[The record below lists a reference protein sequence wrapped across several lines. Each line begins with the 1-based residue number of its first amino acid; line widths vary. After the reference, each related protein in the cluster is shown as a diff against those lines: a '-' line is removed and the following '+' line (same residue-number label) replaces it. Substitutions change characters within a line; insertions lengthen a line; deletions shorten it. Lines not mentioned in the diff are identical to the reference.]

1 MSTPISTSSSSRVE
15 FISLKESN
23 KIAQKNFYNS
33 MIERAST
40 GGDLVQQQ
48 FASKIIRATRYI
60 PRTIRGG
67 VAVGSVSYALYKG
80 DLSKIF
86 KKK

>member
-1 MSTPISTSSSSRVE
+1 MSAPISTSSSPKVE

-23 KIAQKNFYNS
+23 KIAQKNFYKS

-40 GGDLVQQQ
+40 GGDPVQQQ
-48 FASKIIRATRYI
+48 FASKVIKATRSI

-67 VAVGSVSYALYKG
+67 VAVGSVGYALYRG

-86 KKK
+86 RKK